1 MVDRRNRGDHGTSP
15 LTSTPIWLTIVFG
28 TVMLAI
34 WIVQVG
40 RWLLSIG
47 LSWLWSILYAL
58 GVLCPAAWFAPVL
71 FGGGWGI
78 GIVLL
83 LQIPIPVSAYYLRKN
98 RAQQGEEPNNR
109 ITE

>member
-47 LSWLWSILYAL
+47 LS
-58 GVLCPAAWFAPVL
+58 
-71 FGGGWGI
+71 
-78 GIVLL
+78 
-83 LQIPIPVSAYYLRKN
+83 
-98 RAQQGEEPNNR
+98 
-109 ITE
+109 